1 MPKVT
6 LNNPSKIPPYSD
18 GPAFRRGYS
27 AEVSQEVADELASH
41 GLIDVAA
48 SEVSDDAPDDDFDA
62 SVDSEV
68 SEVTPAEP
76 VKAVGAKLSRP
87 KQAAS
92 VAVWREYA
100 ESLGLKVTGMAKP
113 EIIGAVDSAS

>member
-6 LNNPSKIPPYSD
+6 LINPSKIPPYSD

-27 AEVSQEVADELASH
+27 AEVSQEVADELASY
-41 GLIDVAA
+41 GLIDVAD
-48 SEVSDDAPDDDFDA
+48 SGVSDEAPDDDFDA
-62 SVDSEV
+62 SVGSEV
-68 SEVTPAEP
+68 SEDAPAEP
-76 VKAVGAKLSRP
+76 VKAAGAKLSRP

>member
-27 AEVSQEVADELASH
+27 AEVSQEVADELASY

-48 SEVSDDAPDDDFDA
+48 SEVSDDAPDDGSDA
-62 SVDSEV
+62 SAASEV